1 MEPLHA
7 YQVNLL
13 SKWRESSAGK
23 DPKEADEILPE
34 LLRSISAIAG
44 AIGFTG

>member
-13 SKWRESSAGK
+13 QNWRDLAAKGDSG
-23 DPKEADEILPE
+23 EADKLLFE